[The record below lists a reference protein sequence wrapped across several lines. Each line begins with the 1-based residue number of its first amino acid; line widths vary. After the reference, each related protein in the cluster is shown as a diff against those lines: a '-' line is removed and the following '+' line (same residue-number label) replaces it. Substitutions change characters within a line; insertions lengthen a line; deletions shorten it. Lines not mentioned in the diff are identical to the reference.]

1 MKPDEVDKHTALL
14 IALVVE
20 REELLASVARVDAE
34 IEEARRELR
43 ELGDPTGFR

>member
-20 REELLASVARVDAE
+20 REQLRARMARLDFE
-34 IEEARRELR
+34 IEQARSELR
-43 ELGDPTGFR
+43 ELGDPTGFK

>member
-1 MKPDEVDKHTALL
+1 MSEGK
-14 IALVVE
+14 IAYHE
-20 REELLASVARVDAE
+20 RERIEALLASVARVDAE